1 MRTTQRPQGVHA
13 GQRRLRPRG
22 RRSRPDDSTDLT
34 RCDTSQ
40 PSEGDPMAVTHVV
53 NCLVFDGTGADLRD
67 GLVVTFE
74 DSRIVEVGVQR
85 PSRDDVVLDAEG
97 RTVLPGLINANTHL
111 GGVDIGAGGEPPAG
125 AVTDR
130 KSDV

>member
-34 RCDTSQ
+34 LCDTSQ

-53 NCLVFDGTGADLRD
+53 NGLVFDGTGADLRD

-85 PSRDDVVLDAEG
+85 PSRDDVRSEEHTSELKSLI
-97 RTVLPGLINANTHL
+97 RTSYALFCLHKKKENQTIRNT
-111 GGVDIGAGGEPPAG
+111 
-125 AVTDR
+125 
-130 KSDV
+130 